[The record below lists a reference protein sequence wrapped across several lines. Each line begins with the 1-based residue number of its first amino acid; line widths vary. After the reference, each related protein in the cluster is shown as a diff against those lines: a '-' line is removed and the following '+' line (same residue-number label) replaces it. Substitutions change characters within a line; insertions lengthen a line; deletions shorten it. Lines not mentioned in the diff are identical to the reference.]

1 LDGDDQRQSAAAEF
15 QMDDRERSVSA
26 ELDYQL
32 ATRYFASAFEHF
44 DRLPAEDQQSLL
56 QEINNQ
62 ISKRLA
68 AAALRGE

>member
-1 LDGDDQRQSAAAEF
+1 
-15 QMDDRERSVSA
+15 MDDRERSVSD

-32 ATRYFASAFEHF
+32 AARYFASAFEHF
-44 DRLPAEDQQSLL
+44 DRLPADDQQSLL
-56 QEINNQ
+56 PEINNQ

>member
-1 LDGDDQRQSAAAEF
+1 
-15 QMDDRERSVSA
+15 MDDRERSVSD

-32 ATRYFASAFEHF
+32 AARYFASAFEHF
-44 DRLPAEDQQSLL
+44 DRLPADDQQSLL

>member
-1 LDGDDQRQSAAAEF
+1 VIGLSEGGLG
-15 QMDDRERSVSA
+15 MDDRERSVSE

-32 ATRYFASAFEHF
+32 STRYFASAFEHF
-44 DRLPAEDQQSLL
+44 DRLPADDQQSLL

>member
-1 LDGDDQRQSAAAEF
+1 MNDHEHSAAE
-15 QMDDRERSVSA
+15 

-56 QEINNQ
+56 REINIQ
-62 ISKRLA
+62 ISKRQA

>member
-1 LDGDDQRQSAAAEF
+1 
-15 QMDDRERSVSA
+15 MDDRERPVSA

-44 DRLPAEDQQSLL
+44 DRLPADDQQSLL

>member
-1 LDGDDQRQSAAAEF
+1 
-15 QMDDRERSVSA
+15 MDDRERSVGE

-32 ATRYFASAFEHF
+32 ATRYFASAFEHC
-44 DRLPAEDQQSLL
+44 DRLPPADQQSLL
-56 QEINNQ
+56 REIGNQ

>member
-1 LDGDDQRQSAAAEF
+1 MDEHKRSAAE
-15 QMDDRERSVSA
+15 

-44 DRLPAEDQQSLL
+44 DRLPADDQQSLL
-56 QEINNQ
+56 QEISNQ

>member
-1 LDGDDQRQSAAAEF
+1 
-15 QMDDRERSVSA
+15 MDDRERSVGE

-32 ATRYFASAFEHF
+32 ATRYFASAFEHCE
-44 DRLPAEDQQSLL
+44 RLPPADQQSLL

-68 AAALRGE
+68 AAAPRGK

>member
-1 LDGDDQRQSAAAEF
+1 
-15 QMDDRERSVSA
+15 MDENKRSVSE

-44 DRLPAEDQQSLL
+44 DRLPAEHQQSLL
-56 QEINNQ
+56 GEISNQ

>member
-1 LDGDDQRQSAAAEF
+1 
-15 QMDDRERSVSA
+15 MDDRERSVSA

-44 DRLPAEDQQSLL
+44 DQLPAEDQQSLL
-56 QEINNQ
+56 REINIQ
-62 ISKRLA
+62 ISKRQA

>member
-1 LDGDDQRQSAAAEF
+1 
-15 QMDDRERSVSA
+15 MDDRERSVSE

-44 DRLPAEDQQSLL
+44 DRLPADDQQSLL

>member
-1 LDGDDQRQSAAAEF
+1 
-15 QMDDRERSVSA
+15 MDDRERSVSE

-32 ATRYFASAFEHF
+32 AARYFASAFEHC
-44 DRLPAEDQQSLL
+44 DRLPVEDQQSLL
-56 QEINNQ
+56 REISNQ